1 MNFIGEGAQ
10 RERGDYWLYWVSLS
24 LSHWAA
30 ATSMPLSE
38 NIEGTTAHFILN
50 SIHCCSR
57 TSFFPL
63 STSSPLRLP
72 PCWGARQH
80 MPQTFCQSSVAHPTQ
95 AELSFLSCC
104 CCCCCCWS
112 CKQIAQFFF
121 GFSSAVSFLFC
132 SLLLLALL
140 AAAACRMP
148 LPGGGYQRI
157 ILSKECGGCSSKLLW
172 PKEKQRWL
180 QQARKGVERRRG
192 EGRGNG
198 ESEKWKV
205 EKPNEKE
212 REKYL
217 LCSLVGFPVPCLLAP
232 KAII

>member
-1 MNFIGEGAQ
+1 MNFIGDGGTE
-10 RERGDYWLYWVSLS
+10 RERGDYRLY
-24 LSHWAA
+24 WAA

-57 TSFFPL
+57 TSYSPL
-63 STSSPLRLP
+63 CTSSPLRLP

-80 MPQTFCQSSVAHPTQ
+80 VPQTFCQSSVAHPTQ
-95 AELSFLSCC
+95 AELSFLSRCC
-104 CCCCCCWS
+104 RCCCCWS

-121 GFSSAVSFLFC
+121 WVFFCCFLSFLFSASAC
-132 SLLLLALL
+132 STCRCRLPH
-140 AAAACRMP
+140 AAAR
-148 LPGGGYQRI
+148 RR
-157 ILSKECGGCSSKLLW
+157 LSTYYLV
-172 PKEKQRWL
+172 
-180 QQARKGVERRRG
+180 KGVRRLQFEIVMAKRETALATTRRRRG
-192 EGRGNG
+192 EGRG
-198 ESEKWKV
+198 EWKSEKWKV